1 MKKKYNYLILLISFI
16 VPFSSFTQ
24 DTNYLK
30 ETSKAFSN
38 VAKKAIPAVVFIK
51 AEYVSKEN
59 ELAQENPFE
68 MFQDDFFK
76 KFFQNPFNNQ
86 GPKMAAGSGCIVSN
100 DGYILTNNHIVKDSN
115 TLTVILNNGEEYPAK
130 IVGTDPNTDLAV
142 IKIEVKDLDFLE
154 FASSDDVEIGEWAI
168 AIGAP
173 FQLQATLTVGV
184 VSAKGRQNLKITN
197 FEDFI
202 QTDAAINPGNS
213 GGPLL
218 NLDAKII
225 GINTALITQSG
236 GYMGIGFA
244 IPSNM
249 AQTIMKEIIDNG
261 SMNRGHLGISL
272 QVVDKEIAEAL
283 DLDSTKAV
291 LISEVI
297 KDSAADKAGLKQGD
311 VIIEYNNKKIS
322 TLATFRNEIS
332 MMAPDKVVKLVIL
345 RDGKKMTFNVKLEK
359 LNEPSILATTAIDLG
374 LEVGEIKDIDPQL
387 LRKHQFSDNLQGV
400 VITTIKFNSIAQRV
414 GLKPGMVIQQ
424 INNNAI
430 RNISDFND
438 ALNKIDKKKSILM
451 LIKYQNTQRYF
462 TIKLK

>member
-1 MKKKYNYLILLISFI
+1 
-16 VPFSSFTQ
+16 
-24 DTNYLK
+24 
-30 ETSKAFSN
+30 
-38 VAKKAIPAVVFIK
+38 
-51 AEYVSKEN
+51 
-59 ELAQENPFE
+59 
-68 MFQDDFFK
+68 
-76 KFFQNPFNNQ
+76 
-86 GPKMAAGSGCIVSN
+86 
-100 DGYILTNNHIVKDSN
+100 
-115 TLTVILNNGEEYPAK
+115 
-130 IVGTDPNTDLAV
+130 
-142 IKIEVKDLDFLE
+142 
-154 FASSDDVEIGEWAI
+154 
-168 AIGAP
+168 
-173 FQLQATLTVGV
+173 
-184 VSAKGRQNLKITN
+184 
-197 FEDFI
+197 
-202 QTDAAINPGNS
+202 
-213 GGPLL
+213 
-218 NLDAKII
+218 
-225 GINTALITQSG
+225 
-236 GYMGIGFA
+236 MGIGFA